1 MKRTSILLGVAAI
14 AGALALNSCKN
25 NPAGNSNENGTEVAE
40 NEAKGGIVYVDV
52 DRILKEYDMA
62 NDLTSVVNAKAES
75 LEQELTRR
83 GAKIE
88 RDAQSFQE
96 KVNKGLLTQSVAEV
110 QYRKIQEDQAKFQE
124 YVASRQKE
132 MQEQMVVTQ
141 NQILNAISTFIKT
154 YNETAGYSMILA
166 TQGDNLSVPVVCAD
180 EGRDI
185 TDDIVEGLNKEYV
198 ESKNNPGENTETE
211 TK

>member
-1 MKRTSILLGVAAI
+1 MKTSIIFGTFAI
-14 AGALALNSCKN
+14 FGALAMNSCTDKFADKN
-25 NPAGNSNENGTEVAE
+25 TENGAEAVE

-124 YVASRQKE
+124 YAATRQRE

-154 YNETAGYSMILA
+154 YNETAGYAMILA
-166 TQGDNLSVPVVCAD
+166 TQGDNLSVPVVCAT

-198 ESKNNPGENTETE
+198 KTKNNPGDAAETE
-211 TK
+211 SK